1 MPASDISSL
10 IPIAL
15 ALGLSL
21 YTRNV
26 IVGLFTGVF
35 VGVLMLN
42 GPNPL
47 AGAGIMIK
55 EHLIPELTDEY
66 NAGVIILLAVIGGFV
81 ALIESSGG
89 GTAFAASLNRWV
101 KTRLHAQLA
110 AWFGGIAVFFS
121 DLGTPLI
128 VGPVFRPLMD
138 RLKISRQKLAFI
150 IDSTA
155 SPVAILIPFIGWGVY
170 IMSLLFQEFEALG
183 IEESEFTA
191 FIKAIPFQFY
201 AWLAVLMVPVMT
213 VLRFD
218 FGPMKDAEIAVQQE
232 SRNPSESN
240 SEADTAEYQAFSHPN
255 ATPILV
261 WAPLLILAL
270 VLGIM
275 LVPLGFPFAQV
286 SGTDFRAGL
295 STAYLAAATLL
306 IVLMAALKVRE
317 VLSSVEVYLKGMT
330 GMTLVAVTLLL
341 AWALS
346 DIGRMLGAAEYIS
359 AVAQAGLPNWLL
371 PAVVFIL
378 SAIISFSTGS
388 SWGTFAI
395 MLPLVIPT
403 AVAIDAP
410 LHVCIGAVL
419 SGGLF
424 GDHSSPISET
434 TILSSTGASCPQLEH
449 FRTQLPYALFNGG
462 ISLSAFVIAGLT
474 ATSTVIV
481 VALIAQCTGLIFL
494 RRLLD
499 NRSSKEMLSLRA
511 FSDVE

>member
-1 MPASDISSL
+1 MPSPDITSL

-47 AGAGIMIK
+47 AGAGIMVK
-55 EHLIPELTDEY
+55 EHLIPELTDSY
-66 NAGVIILLAVIGGFV
+66 NAGVLILLAFIGGFV
-81 ALIESSGG
+81 ALVENSGG
-89 GTAFAASLNRWV
+89 GTAFAASINRWV
-101 KTRLHAQLA
+101 KSRLQAQLA
-110 AWFGGIAVFFS
+110 AWFGGIAIFFS

-138 RLKISRQKLAFI
+138 RLRISRQKLAFI
-150 IDSTA
+150 IDSTS
-155 SPVAILIPFIGWGVY
+155 SPVAILVPFIGWGAY
-170 IMSLLFQEFEALG
+170 IMSLIYQEYAALG
-183 IEESEFTA
+183 IEESEFTG
-191 FIKAIPFQFY
+191 FIRTIPFQFY
-201 AWLAVLMVPVMT
+201 AWLAVMMVPLLT
-213 VLRFD
+213 YLRFD
-218 FGPMKDAEIAVQQE
+218 FGAMARAELDAQVDSDEDADADALEQGE
-232 SRNPSESN
+232 SQMQF
-240 SEADTAEYQAFSHPN
+240 QAFTHPN
-255 ATPILV
+255 AKPVLV
-261 WAPLLILAL
+261 WAPLLVLAV

-306 IVLMAALKVRE
+306 IFLMATLKVRE

-346 DIGRMLGAAEYIS
+346 DIGRMLGAGEYIA
-359 AVAQAGLPNWLL
+359 AVAQAGLPYWLL

-378 SAIISFSTGS
+378 SAIISFATGS

-410 LHVCIGAVL
+410 LHVCMGAVL

-434 TILSSTGASCPQLEH
+434 TILSSTGASCSQIDH
-449 FRTQLPYALFNGG
+449 FRTQLPYALFNGA
-462 ISLSAFVIAGLT
+462 ISLSAFVVAGVTGSALIILVAVAAQIAGL
-474 ATSTVIV
+474 
-481 VALIAQCTGLIFL
+481 LII
-494 RRLLD
+494 RRMQ
-499 NRSSKEMLSLRA
+499 NPN
-511 FSDVE
+511 

>member
-1 MPASDISSL
+1 MPSPDISSL

-42 GPNPL
+42 GPNPFT
-47 AGAGIMIK
+47 GAGIMIK
-55 EHLIPELTDEY
+55 EHLIPELTDDY

-81 ALIESSGG
+81 ALMENSGG
-89 GTAFAASLNRWV
+89 GAAFAASLNRWV
-101 KTRLHAQLA
+101 KTCLQAQLA
-110 AWFGGIAVFFS
+110 TWMGGIAIFFS

-170 IMSLLFQEFEALG
+170 IMSLIFQEFEALG
-183 IEESEFTA
+183 LEESEFTA
-191 FIKAIPFQFY
+191 FIRAIPFQFY
-201 AWLAVLMVPVMT
+201 AWLAVLMVPMMT
-213 VLRFD
+213 LLRFD
-218 FGPMKDAEIAVQQE
+218 FGPMASAEEAMQQDDGAAAKEEQRDEAVQY
-232 SRNPSESN
+232 R
-240 SEADTAEYQAFSHPN
+240 AFAHPN
-255 ATPILV
+255 ATPMLV
-261 WAPLLILAL
+261 WAPLLVLAV

-295 STAYLAAATLL
+295 STAYLAAAALL
-306 IVLMAALKVRE
+306 IVLMAMAKVRE
-317 VLSSVEVYLKGMT
+317 ALSSVEVYLKGMT

-346 DIGRMLGAAEYIS
+346 DIGRMVGAAEYIS
-359 AVAQAGLPNWLL
+359 AVAQAGLPSWLL

-410 LHVCIGAVL
+410 LYVCIGAVL

-449 FRTQLPYALFNGG
+449 FRTQLPYALYNGG
-462 ISLSAFVIAGLT
+462 ISLTAFVIAGVT
-474 ATSTVIV
+474 ASSAVILLALGAQLAGLV
-481 VALIAQCTGLIFL
+481 VL
-494 RRLLD
+494 RRVLNARAVD
-499 NRSSKEMLSLRA
+499 SAAGLRQ
-511 FSDVE
+511 FSGVE

>member
-1 MPASDISSL
+1 MPTADISSL

-26 IVGLFTGVF
+26 ILGLFSGVF

-42 GPNPL
+42 GPNPFL
-47 AGAGIMIK
+47 GAGILIK

-66 NAGVIILLAVIGGFV
+66 NAGVIVLLVVIGGFV
-81 ALIESSGG
+81 ALMENSGG
-89 GTAFAASLNRWV
+89 GSAFAASLNRWV
-101 KTRLHAQLA
+101 KTPIQAQLA
-110 AWFGGIAVFFS
+110 SWLGGLAVFFS

-128 VGPVFRPLMD
+128 IGPVFRPLMD
-138 RLKISRQKLAFI
+138 RLQVSRQKLAFI

-155 SPVAILIPFIGWGVY
+155 APVAILLPFIGWGVY
-170 IMSLLFQEFEALG
+170 IMSLIFQEYAALG
-183 IEESEFTA
+183 IEESEFDA
-191 FIKAIPFQFY
+191 FLRAIPFQFY
-201 AWLAVLMVPVMT
+201 AWLAVLMVPLLAA
-213 VLRFD
+213 LRLD
-218 FGPMKDAEIAVQQE
+218 FGPMVEAEAAAQAEVDRAE
-232 SRNPSESN
+232 DESN
-240 SEADTAEYQAFSHPN
+240 YEAFAHPN
-255 ATPILV
+255 ARPVLV
-261 WAPLLILAL
+261 WAPLVVLAI
-270 VLGIM
+270 VLSIM
-275 LVPLGFPFAQV
+275 LMPLGFPFAQV
-286 SGTDFRAGL
+286 TGTDFRAGL

-306 IVLMAALKVRE
+306 IVLMARLKVRQ

-330 GMTLVAVTLLL
+330 GMTLVIVTLLL

-346 DIGRMLGAAEYIS
+346 DIGRMLGAAEYIA

-371 PAVVFIL
+371 PAIVFL
-378 SAIISFSTGS
+378 LAALISFATGS

-434 TILSSTGASCPQLEH
+434 TILSSTGASCPQIEH
-449 FRTQLPYALFNGG
+449 FRTQLPYALYNGA
-462 ISLSAFVIAGLT
+462 ISLAAFLIAGITGSSWVVFLAL
-474 ATSTVIV
+474 ATQF
-481 VALIAQCTGLIFL
+481 AGLILL
-494 RRLLD
+494 RRILKRTRPD
-499 NRSSKEMLSLRA
+499 LSVNSA
-511 FSDVE
+511 